1 MILKASITTTLA
13 LAALVN
19 SAAPQAPTLARPIAV
34 GAPADAT
41 PSSSP
46 SPLTWAP
53 CTLKPTMNDAKIS
66 FLQANLPLP
75 ADIDARL
82 ARPFLC
88 ANMTAPTSYNNGAAV
103 HNAAAANAAEGATTM
118 NIGLKMFPARN
129 NNNNGTSSKGQVWV
143 LNGGPGDSWDGGRL
157 GLFTQDSFWKLS
169 ADYDI
174 MLMDDRGV
182 GDSTRLTCSP
192 ELESAIFRSL
202 GNDTAT
208 SAAIAACADQIRA
221 TTGYEFKDFTTSLA
235 ARDLNLAIEQTR
247 GQGQDKTITLY
258 GISYGTFHAQRFMR
272 LFPAVADRVVLDGA
286 VAHPATFNQTV
297 SAADEAFTNLM
308 GFCDKHAGC
317 RAAFINNQTSSAATA
332 AAGSTTH
339 AAVAQIIRT
348 FDSANTTCAES
359 FRTAVPPGTVLATY
373 IGDDLAHPRIPFGNS
388 SVDGRGALLALVARA
403 NRCDAT
409 KGDLDYMQLFAASQ
423 KALGGFAPPDHGQS
437 ELLAANVLAS
447 EIMRPAIP
455 NDAAFMATVQSS
467 MTVIRSVFFSIV
479 KLARAWPKY
488 TDSDDHTWDAPMP
501 QNVRAKV
508 LVVAGELD
516 PQTQLSQAQ
525 QVVASLTSQG
535 VSNELLR
542 VPSAAHAQGY
552 MHACA
557 TDSIVGFV
565 SGSGG
570 AAFNAAACEGDVV
583 DLSLLDSVA
592 AGVPESAGAAAAGN
606 AAAAS
611 GNANNNTAAVGNPA
625 FSQTPNSGA
634 EAVVFTCA
642 SALLMAVGLVAVTA
656 M

>member
-1 MILKASITTTLA
+1 
-13 LAALVN
+13 
-19 SAAPQAPTLARPIAV
+19 
-34 GAPADAT
+34 
-41 PSSSP
+41 
-46 SPLTWAP
+46 
-53 CTLKPTMNDAKIS
+53 MNDAKTS
-66 FLQANLPLP
+66 FLQANLTLP

-88 ANMTAPTSYNNGAAV
+88 ANMTVPTSYINGAEV
-103 HNAAAANAAEGATTM
+103 QPVAAANAAAKGATTM
-118 NIGLKMFPARN
+118 NIGLKMFPAR

-157 GLFTQDSFWKLS
+157 GLFMQDSFWKLS
-169 ADYDI
+169 ADHDI

-192 ELESAIFRSL
+192 DLGGAIFGSL

-208 SAAIAACADQIRA
+208 SAAIAACADQIRS
-221 TTGYEFKDFTTSLA
+221 TTGYELKDFTTSLA

-247 GQGQDKTITLY
+247 GGQGQNKTITLY

-332 AAGSTTH
+332 AGSTH

-348 FDSANTTCAES
+348 FDSANTTCAEG
-359 FRTAVPPGTVLATY
+359 FRTGVPPGTVLATF
-373 IGDDLAHPRIPFGNS
+373 IGDYLANPRIPFGNS

-423 KALGGFAPPDHGQS
+423 KALGGFAPPDHGKS

-455 NDAAFMATVQSS
+455 TDAAFKAAVQSS
-467 MTVIRSVFFSIV
+467 MTVIRSMFFSIV

-488 TDSDDHTWDAPMP
+488 SDTDDHTWDAPIP

-508 LVVAGELD
+508 LVVAGDLD

-542 VPSAAHAQGY
+542 VPAAAHAQGY

-565 SGSGG
+565 GGSGG

-592 AGVPESAGAAAAGN
+592 AGVPESVGAAAAAAGN
-606 AAAAS
+606 GS
-611 GNANNNTAAVGNPA
+611 NNTTAAGTPA
-625 FSQTPNSGA
+625 STQTPKSGA
-634 EAVVFTCA
+634 ETVVSTRA
-642 SALLMAVGLVAVTA
+642 SALLMAVGIVAVTVL
-656 M
+656 

>member
-1 MILKASITTTLA
+1 MDD
-13 LAALVN
+13 
-19 SAAPQAPTLARPIAV
+19 AR
-34 GAPADAT
+34 T
-41 PSSSP
+41 
-46 SPLTWAP
+46 
-53 CTLKPTMNDAKIS
+53 S
-66 FLQANLPLP
+66 FLQANLTLP

-88 ANMTAPTSYNNGAAV
+88 ANMTAPTSYNNGAPV
-103 HNAAAANAAEGATTM
+103 QPAAAAIAAKGATV

-129 NNNNGTSSKGQVWV
+129 NNNNGTSSSKGQVWV

-169 ADYDI
+169 ADHDI

-182 GDSTRLTCSP
+182 GDSTRLACSP
-192 ELESAIFRSL
+192 DLESAIFRSL

-221 TTGYEFKDFTTSLA
+221 TTGYELKDFTTSLA

-247 GQGQDKTITLY
+247 GGQGQDKTITLY

-317 RAAFINNQTSSAATA
+317 RAAFINNQTSSSSSSATA
-332 AAGSTTH
+332 AAVAAAVAAGSGSTH

-348 FDSANTTCAES
+348 FDSANTTCAEG

-373 IGDDLAHPRIPFGNS
+373 IGENLANPRIPFGNS

-455 NDAAFMATVQSS
+455 TDAAFMAAVQSS
-467 MTVIRSVFFSIV
+467 MTVIRSTFFSIV
-479 KLARAWPKY
+479 KLARAWPEY
-488 TDSDDHTWDAPMP
+488 SDTDDHTWDAPIP
-501 QNVRAKV
+501 KNVRAKV
-508 LVVAGELD
+508 LVVAGDLD

-542 VPSAAHAQGY
+542 VPAAAHAQGY

-565 SGSGG
+565 DGGSGG

-592 AGVPESAGAAAAGN
+592 AGVPESAGAAAAAAGN
-606 AAAAS
+606 V
-611 GNANNNTAAVGNPA
+611 NNNTTAAGTPA
-625 FSQTPNSGA
+625 STQTPKSGA
-634 EAVVFTCA
+634 EAVVFTRA
-642 SALLMAVGLVAVTA
+642 SALLMAVVIVAVTVL
-656 M
+656 